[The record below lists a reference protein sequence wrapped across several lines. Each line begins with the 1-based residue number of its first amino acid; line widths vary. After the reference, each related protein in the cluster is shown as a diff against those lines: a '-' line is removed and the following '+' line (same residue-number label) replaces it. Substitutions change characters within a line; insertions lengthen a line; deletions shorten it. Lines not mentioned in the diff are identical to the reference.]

1 MKKNAI
7 FWIRE
12 DFRIE
17 HNPAL
22 SFASQNHDNV
32 VALFIY
38 NKTDFDKK
46 REAQKWWLY
55 KSLEE
60 FKSELLKYKINLQI
74 LEGDEINIL
83 SKIKKKDNISVYWNK
98 IYEPDV
104 IAKGKKI
111 RDAFLKNE
119 VEFKYFK
126 GNILNEFQEVTKNDG
141 TPFKVFSPF
150 WRNAEEK
157 YLSLPPRKN
166 YVVKKKIKL
175 ISFFKNSIEPK
186 NILPKKNWYK
196 KFEKYW
202 KVSEN
207 ESKKVLN
214 NLIEKKIKDYGTARD
229 YPSIEG
235 TSKLSPYIKHGQIH
249 VSTIW
254 QKCNEIKSK
263 GIGYRKYINE
273 LGWREFSHSL
283 INYFPEFLKGN
294 YRKEFDKFPWVKN
307 EKFLKAWKSGM
318 TGYPIV
324 DAGMRELYETGW
336 MHNRIRMVVGSF
348 LVKHL
353 RINWT
358 EGEKHFR
365 NCLLDFNKA
374 NNVAQWQWVA
384 GCGADAAPY
393 FRIFNPILQG
403 EKFDKEGLYVKKW
416 VPELSKVPK
425 KFIHKPWEMEL
436 KYQEAIKT
444 IIGKDYPG
452 PIVVHEKARAAALQA
467 FQSLKKK

>member
-1 MKKNAI
+1 MSSTGI

-17 HNPAL
+17 NNPAL
-22 SFASQNHDNV
+22 SFATQNHDNV
-32 VALFIY
+32 IALYIY
-38 NKTDFDKK
+38 NNNDFDNK
-46 REAQKWWLY
+46 REAQKWWVY
-55 KSLEE
+55 KSLETL
-60 FKSELLKYKINLQI
+60 KKELSDYKINLEI
-74 LEGDEINIL
+74 VKGDELEIF
-83 SKIKKKDNISVYWNK
+83 SKFNKKDKLSVYWNK

-111 RDAFLKNE
+111 RDLFIKNE
-119 VEFKYFK
+119 INYKYFK
-126 GNILNEFQEVTKNDG
+126 GNILNEFQEITKNDG
-141 TPFKVFSPF
+141 TPFKVFTPF
-150 WRNAEEK
+150 WRNAEQV
-157 YLSLPPRKN
+157 YLNKPLSKN
-166 YVVKKKIKL
+166 YIVKKKTKK
-175 ISFFKNSIEPK
+175 ISFFKKCIEP
-186 NILPKKNWYK
+186 NDILPKKDWYK
-196 KFEKYW
+196 KFDKYW

-207 ESKKVLN
+207 DSKKILK
-214 NLIEKKIKDYGTARD
+214 NLIENKIKDYGTSRD
-229 YPSIEG
+229 IPSIEG

-249 VSTIW
+249 VDSIW
-254 QKCNEIKSK
+254 KKCSEIKSK

-294 YRKEFDKFPWVKN
+294 FRKEFDKFPWAKN
-307 EKFLKAWKSGM
+307 EKFLKAWKRGM

-403 EKFDKEGLYVKKW
+403 EKFDKEGNYVKKW
-416 VPELSKVPK
+416 VPELKNVPN

-452 PIVVHEKARAAALQA
+452 PIVVHEKARAAALEA